1 MTAGEDLDE
10 VNDTVSL
17 THSATSTDSDYDAI
31 TIAGVT
37 VMVEDNDR
45 PLVTIVPD
53 MTEANGN
60 LHRVMFDLPWPSYT
74 VTRTGS
80 GARTLTS

>member
-1 MTAGEDLDE
+1 MDE

-37 VMVEDNDR
+37 VTVEDNDR

-74 VTRTGS
+74 VTRTRFGCQNTNS
-80 GARTLTS
+80 